1 VSGRLEGKI
10 AFIGGGSRGIG
21 RAIVERFIKEG
32 ARVYTAARTEDSLKQ
47 VEKIGAITVQADLS
61 TKEGVEKAI
70 GTLLDRE
77 GTIHILVN
85 NLGGPRPG
93 TFEEITDD
101 VWLETFYKTFM
112 SKVWAIRM
120 VLPYMKE
127 NRWGRIINMES
138 ITLKTPY
145 PRLITSTAMRAA
157 VMGLSKDLAINYA
170 RYGITVNTIAT
181 GLTATDRLVG
191 LLKEAAEKTG
201 KPYEEVLSEKN
212 KDIPMGRLAKPEEI
226 AAVVSFLA
234 SDDAS
239 YITGTVIPVDGGWV
253 KCIG

>member
-1 VSGRLEGKI
+1 MPGRLEGKI
-10 AFIGGGSRGIG
+10 AFVGGGSKGIG
-21 RAIVERFIKEG
+21 KAIVERFLSEG
-32 ARVYTAARTEDSLKQ
+32 ARVYTAARTKEHLDQ
-47 VEKIGAITVQADLS
+47 VAKLGAITIQADLS

-93 TFEEITDD
+93 TFEEITDEI
-101 VWLETFYKTFM
+101 WLETFYKTFM

-120 VLPYMKE
+120 VLPYMKQ

-157 VMGLSKDLAINYA
+157 VLGLSKDIAINYA
-170 RYGITVNTIAT
+170 KYGITVNTIAT
-181 GLTATDRLVG
+181 GLTATDRLVNI
-191 LLKEAAEKTG
+191 LKDTAQRTG
-201 KPYEEVLSEKN
+201 KSYEEVLAEKTR
-212 KDIPMGRLAKPEEI
+212 DIPMGRLAKPEEI
-226 AAVVSFLA
+226 AAVVAFLA

-239 YITGTVIPVDGGWV
+239 YITGTVIPVDGGWI